1 MRPHSRSLIYP
12 ACLFLL
18 AGLLG
23 AQTNLKI
30 EGAGFWKNRS
40 LKERLAF
47 LQDLAPDEPARFDA
61 ALLED
66 SAFLLIEQLKRDG
79 YLQPRVEAIFP
90 ESEGA
95 DRVEWT
101 SPYRIQLDAD
111 AQLDAVTFRID
122 RGALAYYE
130 QVEVEGITA
139 IEPEELQRYFIPGGV
154 LFQTRQARV
163 FSSENLDRRIG
174 RVRQTLIA
182 SGYGEARLAEQAID
196 VDAASGAVAVRLVFE
211 QGPRHYVSRAVKVL
225 RRGGVEREETLEVEP
240 NTLLTQEWEQNQ
252 RSTLRNEA
260 FAQGYPDVV
269 IHLERKPADFEE
281 DDPDKRIFDYRIIAD
296 WGEAAR
302 LGEVRFSG
310 DEATSRKILRQRLEL
325 DEGDPLNRLK
335 IDQARRKIMGLGIYR
350 QVTVDYEPEAGAER
364 DVIYTLDPS
373 LRKELKMLGGWGSY
387 EQARV
392 GFKWEHRNPFGR
404 AHRYQVEAKQS
415 LRSTGSE
422 LTYTIPQV
430 FGSNISLYSNA
441 QYNLREEISFD
452 RSNRGVSIGAGYT
465 TLSGWRLA
473 AEYGFFREEVER
485 DDTLGFRTAEDA
497 SVSSVSLRASYDRRD
512 NLLAPSSGWN
522 VFSELKIAN
531 RWLGGSVD
539 FHKLELGGSYHFSL
553 TESTLLHLGL
563 RGGVIDTA
571 GDPGDNIPFSER
583 FFPGGENSVRG
594 YQQGEAAPLD
604 LRGDQIG
611 AETYA
616 ILNLELEQR
625 IYSRFSGIL
634 FFDSL
639 RSARDGFSGESELLH
654 SLGLGLRYQTVIGP
668 VRLEY
673 GHNLNPREQDPNGTL
688 HLSVGFPF

>member
-1 MRPHSRSLIYP
+1 MRPHCHSLIY
-12 ACLFLL
+12 AVCLFTL
-18 AGLLG
+18 AAALG
-23 AQTNLKI
+23 AQTNLTI
-30 EGAGFWKNRS
+30 EGAGFLRDRS
-40 LKERLAF
+40 LKERLLF
-47 LQDLAPDEPARFDA
+47 LQDLAPDEPARLDA

-101 SPYRIQLDAD
+101 SPYTIQLDAD
-111 AQLDAVTFRID
+111 TQVDAVVFQID
-122 RGALAYYE
+122 PGVLAYYE
-130 QVEVEGITA
+130 EVEVEGITA
-139 IEPEELQRYFIPGGV
+139 IEPKELQRYFIPGGV
-154 LFQTRQARV
+154 LFQTRQAKV

-182 SGYGEARLAEQAID
+182 SGYGEATLAEQTID
-196 VDAASGAVAVRLVFE
+196 VDAASGAVAVRLLFE
-211 QGPRHYVSRAVKVL
+211 QGPRHYVGRAVKVL
-225 RRGGVEREETLEVEP
+225 RRGGVEREEALAVEP
-240 NTLLTQEWEQNQ
+240 NTLLTQAWEQDQ

-260 FAQGYPDVV
+260 FAQGYPDVAV
-269 IHLERKPADFEE
+269 RLEREAVDSEE
-281 DDPDKRIFDYRIIAD
+281 NDPDKRIFDYRIIAD

-310 DEATSRKILRQRLEL
+310 DEATRRTILRQRLKL
-325 DEGDPLNRLK
+325 REGDPLDRLE

-350 QVTVDYEPEAGAER
+350 QVAVDYEPEGGAVR
-364 DVIYTLDPS
+364 DVTYTLEPG
-373 LRKELKMLGGWGSY
+373 LRKELKLLGGWGSY
-387 EQARV
+387 EQARA

-415 LRSTGSE
+415 LRSTRGE
-422 LTYTIPQV
+422 LTYSIPQV
-430 FGSNISLYSNA
+430 FGSNISLYTNA
-441 QYNLREEISFD
+441 GYNYREEISYD

-485 DDTLGFRTAEDA
+485 DDTSSFRAAEDA

-522 VFSELKIAN
+522 VYSEFKLAN

-539 FHKLELGGSYHFSL
+539 FHKLELGGSYHVSL

-571 GDPGDNIPFSER
+571 GDPGKNIPFSER

-625 IYSRFSGIL
+625 VYSRFSGIL
-634 FFDSL
+634 FFDTV
-639 RSARDGFSGESELLH
+639 RTARDGFSGEAELLH

-673 GHNLNPREQDPNGTL
+673 GHNLNPRERDPDGTL